1 MKFTVDV
8 SEALNT
14 EIRAAAAAA
23 GVTRAEWVR
32 TALAAAAHPVPSNP
46 IPVSIPSQPAPG
58 AGPDAP
64 DAPDMAADLAEARA
78 RVAYLEG
85 RLEERDARVS
95 DAHAT
100 IARLTPDAD
109 RTPPPLMLPAPGWVE
124 RTRKAWAHWWAGRRW
139 P

>member
-8 SEALNT
+8 SEALNA
-14 EIRAAAAAA
+14 EIRAAATAA
-23 GVTRAEWVR
+23 GITRAEWVR
-32 TALAAAAHPVPSNP
+32 AALAAAAHPDP
-46 IPVSIPSQPAPG
+46 IQPHPA
-58 AGPDAP
+58 AGVGP
-64 DAPDMAADLAEARA
+64 DAPDMAADLAEALA

-109 RTPPPLMLPAPGWVE
+109 RMPPPLMVTGPGWVE
-124 RTRKAWAHWWAGRRW
+124 RTRKAWAHWWAGRR
-139 P
+139 